1 MTRQD
6 DAPKVAIYWDFENLH
21 AILANLAY
29 GENAYRDNRFTIQPP
44 LINIKPILDYAASF
58 GDIIINRAYGNW
70 QWFSKYREDLNQAG
84 IDLIQIFPRG
94 QSMKNSADIRLTVDA
109 LSDVYTHPH
118 VSHVVVVSSDSDF
131 IALSQRIKQTGRFV
145 AGIGVQGFSNRFW
158 ISSCNDFKF
167 YQPLAHHH
175 TAEPPPE
182 ISNTTAEQ
190 APAPAPILPVP
201 PLEGGS
207 LSFEEARDALHRALR
222 QLVER
227 RGVNYVPKA
236 TLKHTLKRL
245 LPAFDEV
252 LLGFQNFTEFLGRCE
267 DIVRTVDSDSGGH
280 VAMVGYENMA
290 ALDASIPAKAAHV
303 IEKIPTAAA
312 EEV

>member
-58 GDIIINRAYGNW
+58 GDIVINRAYGNW

-145 AGIGVQGFSNRFW
+145 AGIGVEGFSNRFW

-167 YQPLAHHH
+167 YQHLAHPHP
-175 TAEPPPE
+175 AEQPPE
-182 ISNTTAEQ
+182 VSAAPAEQ
-190 APAPAPILPVP
+190 PPLVLVLPAPQV
-201 PLEGGS
+201 EGGS
-207 LSFEEARDALHRALR
+207 LSFEEARDALRRALR

-245 LPAFDEV
+245 LPVFDEV
-252 LLGFQNFTEFLGRCE
+252 LLGFQNFTEFLGRCG
-267 DIVRTVDSDSGGH
+267 DIVRTVDNDSGGH
-280 VAMVGYENMA
+280 VAMVGYEDMA
-290 ALDASIPAKAAHV
+290 ACNRENPATAAHP
-303 IEKIPTAAA
+303 IEKAQTATA

>member
-29 GENAYRDNRFTIQPP
+29 GENAYRENRFTIQPP
-44 LINIKPILDYAASF
+44 LIDIKPILDYASSF

-94 QSMKNSADIRLTVDA
+94 QGMKNSADIRLTVDA
-109 LSDVYTHPH
+109 LSDVYTHTH
-118 VSHVVVVSSDSDF
+118 ISHVVVVSSDSDF

-145 AGIGVQGFSNRFW
+145 AGIGVEGLSNRFW

-167 YQPLAHHH
+167 YQHL
-175 TAEPPPE
+175 TQTRIMEPPAPVQMPA
-182 ISNTTAEQ
+182 AEQ
-190 APAPAPILPVP
+190 PPLVLVLPAPQV
-201 PLEGGS
+201 EGGS
-207 LSFEEARDALHRALR
+207 LSFEEARDALYRALR

-236 TLKHTLKRL
+236 TLKHSLKRL
-245 LPAFDEV
+245 LPVFDEV

-267 DIVRTVDSDSGGH
+267 DVVRTVDNDSGGH
-280 VAMVGYENMA
+280 VALVGYETPMEFTGIVPSKTA
-290 ALDASIPAKAAHV
+290 MPAENTQTV
-303 IEKIPTAAA
+303 TA